1 MTMMMT
7 IIRKTKQDSCYTIA
21 NRLITC
27 GAICLEA
34 SVDSFHLPHAK
45 SDRGMLYYDDDDDN
59 GADHD
64 DRFFSPLIQNR
75 IMKYCVFFQ
84 EFSKVCH
91 LSLARTRLLLV
102 VQQITSQ

>member
-1 MTMMMT
+1 MTMMMP

-59 GADHD
+59 GVDHD

-84 EFSKVCH
+84 DSIFM
-91 LSLARTRLLLV
+91 
-102 VQQITSQ
+102 ITPEKNE

>member
-1 MTMMMT
+1 MMMT
-7 IIRKTKQDSCYTIA
+7 VIRKRKQDSCYTIV

-64 DRFFSPLIQNR
+64 DRFFLPLIQNR
-75 IMKYCVFFQ
+75 IMKCCVFFKIP
-84 EFSKVCH
+84 FFNN
-91 LSLARTRLLLV
+91 TREKRVNCDIFAKPIL
-102 VQQITSQ
+102 Q